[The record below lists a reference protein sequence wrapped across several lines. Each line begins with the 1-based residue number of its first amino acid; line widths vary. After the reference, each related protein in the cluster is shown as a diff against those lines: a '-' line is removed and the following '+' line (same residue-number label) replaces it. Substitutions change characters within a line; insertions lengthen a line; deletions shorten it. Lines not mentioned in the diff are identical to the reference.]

1 MAPARGHTWGALF
14 LGIVQLLLVGTQVE
28 GRRGGPPPPSP
39 MDILESANRHQDGH
53 NVTETCYECR
63 EFI

>member
-1 MAPARGHTWGALF
+1 MAPARGTCTWALF
-14 LGIVQLLLVGTQVE
+14 LGIAVLGTQVE
-28 GRRGGPPPPSP
+28 GRRGGGPPPPSP
-39 MDILESANRHQDGH
+39 MDILESANCHQDGH

>member
-1 MAPARGHTWGALF
+1 MAPARGSTCTWALL
-14 LGIVQLLLVGTQVE
+14 LGIAVLGTQVE

-39 MDILESANRHQDGH
+39 MDILESANCHQNGH

-63 EFI
+63 ECI

>member
-1 MAPARGHTWGALF
+1 MAPARGRTWALF
-14 LGIVQLLLVGTQVE
+14 LAVLLLGQMHQAE
-28 GRRGGPPPPSP
+28 GRRGGGPPPPSP
-39 MDILESANRHQDGH
+39 MDILESANCHQDGH